1 MRSVAIVGTGP
12 TGLYT
17 FAGLVAGPACRIT
30 LYEKG
35 DTIGVGTP
43 YSLESATKAML
54 ANIASIEIP
63 PLVTGYLDWM
73 QAQPDAALERFGLA
87 RADLDERLFTPRLML
102 GSYFHAQFQQLI
114 GLAQAAGHAVEVRTE
129 VEVTDIVA
137 DTGGLR
143 LVVDGVSSDE
153 GVFDHVIVAS
163 GHSFGEDDP
172 GSGRYFPNPW
182 SGLIQ
187 TDIPAVRVGILGTSL
202 SGIDAAMAVAT
213 QHGRF
218 RRTGQGED
226 LTYERHD
233 APGDGNGLRITLM
246 SRSGVLPEA
255 DFYCPIP
262 YAPLQVMTDSALA
275 RALAGP
281 QPLDAVFDLFRAEI
295 AGADPDYA
303 AQIGL
308 KTLTADDFAQAY
320 FADRMARDP
329 FGWARENLREVEA
342 NKANKVTV
350 GWRYAILRMHEQVEE
365 VVASLPDTDR
375 ARFDAGLKRVFIDNY
390 AAVPPESI
398 RRLLALR
405 DAGVLGVEGLG
416 DDYDLQIGDLQAG
429 DQQTVIT
436 LAQSNED
443 AAQTRQ
449 LHFDVFIDARGQRPM
464 AAQDMPFAGLRRAL
478 LEAGQE
484 VPDLDAGFAL
494 TGVPGFEGR
503 LVLAALPYL
512 MHDRPFV
519 QGITASA
526 EIGAAIAEALA
537 EDLRA
542 EAPRAARRKR
552 RTDRWSWAA

>member
-1 MRSVAIVGTGP
+1 MTSLAIVGTGP

-17 FAGLVAGPACRIT
+17 FAGLVALPPMRMV
-30 LYEKG
+30 LFEKG

-43 YSLESATKAML
+43 YSLDSASKAML

-73 QAQPDAALERFGLA
+73 QAQPDKVLDRFGLS
-87 RADLDERLFTPRLML
+87 RADLDARLFTPRLML
-102 GSYFHAQFQQLI
+102 GSYFHAQFQALI
-114 GLAQAAGHAVEVRTE
+114 DTARAAGHEVEVMTG
-129 VEVTDIVA
+129 VEVTDVIPGLDGLQVVRDDGA
-137 DTGGLR
+137 DADR
-143 LVVDGVSSDE
+143 L
-153 GVFDHVIVAS
+153 FDQVIIAS
-163 GHSFGEDDP
+163 GHSFAQDDP
-172 GSGRYFPNPW
+172 GNGRYFPNPW

-218 RRTGQGED
+218 RKVARGED
-226 LTYERHD
+226 LEFALYED
-233 APGDGNGLRITLM
+233 TGPGDIGPGKLQITLM

-262 YAPLQVMTDSALA
+262 YAPLQVMTEDALA
-275 RALAGP
+275 QALRAP
-281 QPLDAVFDLFRAEI
+281 QPLDAVFGLFRAEI
-295 AGADPDYA
+295 AAADPGYA
-303 AQIGL
+303 AHVGL
-308 KTLTADDFAQAY
+308 ADLTADDFADAY
-320 FADRMARDP
+320 FADRLARDP

-365 VVASLPDTDR
+365 VVASLPEADR

-405 DAGVLGVEGLG
+405 DAGVLRVVGLG
-416 DDYDLQIGDLQAG
+416 EGYEMQTGAQG
-429 DQQTVIT
+429 TVIT
-436 LAQSNED
+436 RAGEVAEL
-443 AAQTRQ
+443 R
-449 LHFDVFIDARGQRPM
+449 FDVFIDARGQRPM
-464 AAQDMPFAGLRRAL
+464 AAEDLPFATLRRAL
-478 LEAGQE
+478 LKAGQDLPE
-484 VPDLDAGFAL
+484 LDAGFAL
-494 TGVPGFEGR
+494 TSVPGFEGR

-512 MHDRPFV
+512 MQDRPFV

-526 EIGAAIAEALA
+526 EIGAAIAQGLA
-537 EDLRA
+537 QGLAQAGAQTVPRRRRRA
-542 EAPRAARRKR
+542 DSWR
-552 RTDRWSWAA
+552 WAA

>member
-1 MRSVAIVGTGP
+1 MKSVAIIGTGP

-17 FAGLVAGPACRIT
+17 FAGLSAGPACRIT

-43 YSLESATKAML
+43 YSLDSATKAML

-73 QAQPDAALERFGLA
+73 QAQSDADLARFGLV

-102 GSYFHAQFQQLI
+102 GSYFHDQFQQLI
-114 GLAQAAGHAVEVRTE
+114 ARAQAAGHQVVVKTG

-137 DTGGLR
+137 QSTGLR
-143 LVVDGVSSDE
+143 LVVAAAPSE
-153 GVFDHVIVAS
+153 TAVFDHVIVAS
-163 GHSFGEDDP
+163 GHSFAEDDP
-172 GSGRYFPNPW
+172 GTGRYFPNPW

-187 TDIPAVRVGILGTSL
+187 TDIPALRVGILGTSL
-202 SGIDAAMAVAT
+202 SAIDAAMAVAT

-218 RRTGQGED
+218 RLSGRGED
-226 LTYERHD
+226 LTYDLDD
-233 APGDGNGLRITLM
+233 AAADGTGLQITLM

-262 YAPLQVMTDSALA
+262 YSPLQVMTDSALTQ
-275 RALAGP
+275 ALAGP
-281 QPLDAVFDLFRAEI
+281 RPLDAVFDLFRAEI
-295 AGADPDYA
+295 AVADPEYA
-303 AQIGL
+303 EKIGL
-308 KTLTADDFAQAY
+308 DQLTADDVAQTY

-350 GWRYAILRMHEQVEE
+350 GWRYAILRMHEQVEA
-365 VVASLPDTDR
+365 VVASLPEADR

-405 DAGVLGVEGLG
+405 DAGVLRVVALG
-416 DDYDLQIGDLQAG
+416 EDYDLEPGPQG
-429 DQQTVIT
+429 TVIT
-436 LAQSNED
+436 LAPD
-443 AAQTRQ
+443 ADQAAPARQ
-449 LHFDVFIDARGQRPM
+449 MRFDVFIDARGQRPM
-464 AAQDMPFAGLRRAL
+464 AAEDMPFPGLRRAV

-484 VPDLDAGFAL
+484 VPDLDAAFAL

-526 EIGAAIAEALA
+526 EIGAVIAEALA
-537 EDLRA
+537 EEMRA
-542 EAPRAARRKR
+542 ETPRAARRKR
-552 RTDRWSWAA
+552 RIDQWGWAA